1 MELLL
6 RAKNNVYSFERE
18 GSKFKVIEDLK
29 YPIYILNEDEFEA
42 FLVAL
47 YGFVNSEDEDIQVFG
62 SLSID
67 DKDDFLAGF
76 RKSLN

>member
-1 MELLL
+1 MELFL

-62 SLSID
+62 SFSID
-67 DKDDFLAGF
+67 GKDDFITGF